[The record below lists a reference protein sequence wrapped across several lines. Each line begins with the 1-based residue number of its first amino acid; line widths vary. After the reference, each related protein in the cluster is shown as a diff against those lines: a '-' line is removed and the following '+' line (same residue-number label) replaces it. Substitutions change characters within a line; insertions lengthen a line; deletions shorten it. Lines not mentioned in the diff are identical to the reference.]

1 MQQEA
6 VEVCMG
12 PFGQTWPWHAANFSA
27 IEAMDKYHV
36 EKVRGSWLGYSWVWQ
51 TRWPDLGYCPVH
63 QERSQRSPFAS
74 KPFRRSRLLQFDSRK
89 GATWHCV
96 VGRNFGSFVT
106 HGEFWTRY
114 TNLKGC
120 ANCLYCRDETLHLL
134 LPRTLRH
141 PPLQDAIDPFEYTYF
156 VV

>member
-96 VGRNFGSFVT
+96 VVRNFGSFVT